1 MQLSYHRLK
10 IWPLYHVIAH
20 DLSFGTH
27 MTVMCCSG
35 VGGHHVL
42 NLDLNVVVITYIH
55 STYMSWSTP
64 HMQHIL
70 VWMQKSQPTF

>member
-1 MQLSYHRLK
+1 
-10 IWPLYHVIAH
+10 
-20 DLSFGTH
+20 